1 MAVCIAFS
9 VTQTYTK
16 TLGHIYYEQDFSF
29 TTVYI
34 SFQTSDMS
42 QTTSTTKRPEVTV
55 AFDYGG
61 SLTKI
66 IYTGLERQV
75 RLLCM
80 EPEVAS
86 VPRESIL
93 AYARDQ
99 LGSANPENTAWVAFR
114 NDYRAVGY
122 LAKQRFHANAGLSQ
136 LKYER
141 ALHKTLA
148 AMWVIKEKL
157 RLPQNFTVAIAV
169 LLPPGEYEDRGRFE
183 RVLREA
189 LAEYQTPT
197 GSMSVE
203 LLAFNCKPEGG
214 GIYLMHNKKVGS
226 ALKERVCAIIML
238 GYRNASLLVAQ
249 RGDVRPGK
257 TSDLGFIRMVEKVIA
272 RTSGQIA
279 ERLTP
284 AIVAS
289 GGEFKAAPLMRL
301 ARSTTREGRV
311 EEVQQMVAA
320 IKEARLEYVRSL
332 TSWLDENLPPDCDE
346 LVFCGGTADYLKTE
360 LNEHYDR
367 TPIVWNA
374 EIFIPHVLDKKGLG
388 NRLSDVY
395 GMFSYF
401 KGILKN
407 QFNSNCSEQA
417 DNSTLQEVVAH
428 G

>member
-1 MAVCIAFS
+1 MS
-9 VTQTYTK
+9 KTTTTK
-16 TLGHIYYEQDFSF
+16 
-29 TTVYI
+29 
-34 SFQTSDMS
+34 
-42 QTTSTTKRPEVTV
+42 KRPEVTV

-61 SLTKI
+61 SFTKI
-66 IYTGLERQV
+66 IYTGLDKQV

-93 AYARDQ
+93 AYTRDQ

-157 RLPQNFTVAIAV
+157 RLSQYFTAAIAV
-169 LLPPGEYEDRGRFE
+169 LLPPGEYEDRSRFE
-183 RVLREA
+183 RLLREA
-189 LAEYQTPT
+189 LANYQTPT
-197 GSMSVE
+197 GQMSVE
-203 LLAFNCKPEGG
+203 LLVFNCKPEGG

-226 ALKERVCAIIML
+226 ALKERVCAIAMI
-238 GYRNASLLVAQ
+238 GYRNASLLVVQ

-257 TSDLGFIRMVEKVIA
+257 MSDLGFIRMVEKVVA
-272 RTSGQIA
+272 RTSGQTA
-279 ERLTP
+279 EGLTP
-284 AIVAS
+284 AIVAT
-289 GGEFKAAPLMRL
+289 GVDFKTAPLMRL
-301 ARSTTREGRV
+301 ARSSTREGRT
-311 EEVQQMVAA
+311 EEVQQMIAV
-320 IKEARLEYVRSL
+320 IKQVRPEYLRSL

-346 LVFCGGTADYLKTE
+346 IVFSGGTADYLKKE

-374 EIFIPHVLDKKGLG
+374 EISIPSVLDKKGFG

-401 KGILKN
+401 KGALKN
-407 QFNSNCSEQA
+407 QFNSNPSQQA
-417 DNSTLQEVVAH
+417 NSSQKNSTLQEVIAR

>member
-1 MAVCIAFS
+1 MPQA
-9 VTQTYTK
+9 YTRIFP
-16 TLGHIYYEQDFSF
+16 HIYYERDCSF
-29 TTVYI
+29 TTLYI
-34 SFQTSDMS
+34 SFPTSDMS
-42 QTTSTTKRPEVTV
+42 KTTTTPKKPEVTV

-66 IYTGLERQV
+66 IYTGLDRQV

-80 EPEVAS
+80 EPEVVS

-99 LGSANPENTAWVAFR
+99 LGSANPENRAWIAFR

-157 RLPQNFTVAIAV
+157 RLPQNFTAAIAV

-197 GSMSVE
+197 GLMTVE

-226 ALKERVCAIIML
+226 ALKERVCAIAMI

-257 TSDLGFIRMVEKVIA
+257 MSDLGFIRMVEKVVA

-284 AIVAS
+284 AIVAA
-289 GGEFKAAPLMRL
+289 GVEFKAVPLMRL
-301 ARSTTREGRV
+301 ARSSTRERRA
-311 EEVQQMVAA
+311 EEVQQMIAA
-320 IKEARLEYVRSL
+320 IKEARPEYLRSL

-346 LVFCGGTADYLKTE
+346 IVFSGGTADYLKKE

-374 EIFIPHVLDKKGLG
+374 EMSIPSVLDRKGFG

-401 KGILKN
+401 KGTLKN
-407 QFNSNCSEQA
+407 SFNSNRSGQSDPSPKDSA
-417 DNSTLQEVVAH
+417 LQDAVAH

>member
-1 MAVCIAFS
+1 
-9 VTQTYTK
+9 
-16 TLGHIYYEQDFSF
+16 
-29 TTVYI
+29 
-34 SFQTSDMS
+34 MS
-42 QTTSTTKRPEVTV
+42 KSTTNAQGPDVTAV
-55 AFDYGG
+55 FDYGG
-61 SLTKI
+61 SITKI
-66 IYTGLERQV
+66 IFTGLDKQV

-99 LGSANPENTAWVAFR
+99 LGSADPQNTAWVAFR

-122 LAKQRFHANAGLSQ
+122 LARQRFHAHAGLSE

-148 AMWVIKEKL
+148 ALWVIKEKL
-157 RLPQNFTVAIAV
+157 KLPANFTAAIAV

-189 LAEYQTPT
+189 LADYQTPT

-226 ALKERVCAIIML
+226 AMKERVCAIAMI
-238 GYRNASLLVAQ
+238 GYRNASLLVVQ

-257 TSDLGFIRMVEKVIA
+257 MSDLGFIRMVEKAIA
-272 RTSGQIA
+272 KTSGQTA

-284 AIVAS
+284 AIVAA
-289 GGEFKAAPLMRL
+289 GAEFKAAPLIRL
-301 ARSTTREGRV
+301 ARSTTREGRA
-311 EEVQQMVAA
+311 EEVQQIIAA
-320 IKEARLEYVRSL
+320 IKEARPEYVRSL
-332 TSWLDENLPPDCDE
+332 TSWLDENLPSDCDE
-346 LVFCGGTADYLKTE
+346 LVFCGGTADYLKKE
-360 LNEHYDR
+360 LNEYYDR
-367 TPIVWNA
+367 LPIIWNA
-374 EIFIPHVLDKKGLG
+374 DISIPPVLDKQGFG
-388 NRLSDVY
+388 YRLSDVY

-401 KGILKN
+401 RGALKK
-407 QFNSNCSEQA
+407 QFNSNRSKSA
-417 DNSTLQEVVAH
+417 DSLPEESSLQEV
-428 G
+428 GSRG